1 MRKRK
6 RKQEKYFLSF
16 FLSLLSLS
24 LFSLFTRTVYLFF
37 FFSGMN
43 LQDKYPKCQAYPPVP
58 NWYTSYVA
66 AIIEPHFF
74 VYATRNIIVI
84 LGLKD
89 FRYFNSIIAAKE
101 KINAIDAHD
110 VFCYVGGADKTVRV
124 WNIVANSLTTSHAV
138 HKVIQTHIHAHTRIQ
153 TYTLQKIV
161 QVVLNTHCI
170 RQK

>member
-1 MRKRK
+1 MD
-6 RKQEKYFLSF
+6 
-16 FLSLLSLS
+16 
-24 LFSLFTRTVYLFF
+24 
-37 FFSGMN
+37 

-58 NWYTSYVA
+58 NWYTSNVT

-74 VYATRNIIVI
+74 VYATRNILVI

-89 FRYFNSIIAAKE
+89 FRYFNSITAAKE

-153 TYTLQKIV
+153 TYTLHKIV
-161 QVVLNTHCI
+161 
-170 RQK
+170 

>member
-16 FLSLLSLS
+16 FLSLLSL
-24 LFSLFTRTVYLFF
+24 FSLFTRTVYLF

>member
-1 MRKRK
+1 MD
-6 RKQEKYFLSF
+6 
-16 FLSLLSLS
+16 
-24 LFSLFTRTVYLFF
+24 
-37 FFSGMN
+37 

-58 NWYTSYVA
+58 NWYTSNIA

-89 FRYFNSIIAAKE
+89 FRYFNSITAAKE

-138 HKVIQTHIHAHTRIQ
+138 HKVIQTHIHAHRRIQ